1 MDLNLEDKIAVVTG
15 ASKGIGLAVV
25 KALAREGAR
34 VVAGSRTTSAEL
46 AAVRD
51 GHEVTIVNVDLGTAD
66 GPASLV
72 RAAVDRHGKMD
83 VLVNN
88 LGAASPRTGFLEIN
102 DADWRHV
109 FELTFFSAVRASHA
123 ALPHLLAAGGG
134 AIVNISSINARLP
147 FPMVVDY
154 SAAKAALAN
163 LTKALSE
170 EFAPRGVRVN
180 AVAPGPVRTPFW
192 TDPGG
197 FADVVAAG
205 AGTTA
210 RAALEK
216 VVPRSMGISTGR
228 ITEPEEVAEL
238 AVFLASPRAAN
249 ITGAE
254 FVIDGGQIKTI

>member
-1 MDLNLEDKIAVVTG
+1 MELNLENKVALVTG

-25 KALAREGAR
+25 RALAREGAR
-34 VVAGSRTTSAEL
+34 VVAGSRTTTTEL

-51 GHEVTIVNVDLGTAD
+51 AYDVTVVTVDLATAD
-66 GPASLV
+66 GPGSLIKS
-72 RAAVDRHGKMD
+72 AVDRHGSID

-88 LGAASPRTGFLEIN
+88 VGIASPRTGFLDID
-102 DADWRHV
+102 DAEWQRV
-109 FELTFFSAVRASHA
+109 FDLTFFSAVRATRA

-154 SAAKAALAN
+154 SAAKAALTN

-192 TDPGG
+192 TNPGG
-197 FADVVAAG
+197 FADAVAAG
-205 AGTTA
+205 SGNHRTGCSGRG
-210 RAALEK
+210 RAAQHGHLH
-216 VVPRSMGISTGR
+216 
-228 ITEPEEVAEL
+228 
-238 AVFLASPRAAN
+238 RADHR
-249 ITGAE
+249 G
-254 FVIDGGQIKTI
+254 